1 MYINI
6 YTYITWRDYV
16 IEIKW
21 FKGFISFQSDNNQI
35 LNNRQ
40 PSINVAENN
49 HIPTTMI
56 SYKPQNTDEI
66 LHVYTEKQP
75 YHSSPSHD
83 EHAHLFHGQEHLKQ
97 QSDHVKSEFYDVTL
111 DLTHDDIQQT
121 LSANMPVS
129 CGNTDQLLR

>member
-1 MYINI
+1 
-6 YTYITWRDYV
+6 
-16 IEIKW
+16 
-21 FKGFISFQSDNNQI
+21 
-35 LNNRQ
+35 
-40 PSINVAENN
+40 
-49 HIPTTMI
+49 MI
-56 SYKPQNTDEI
+56 SYKPQTTDEV
-66 LHVYTEKQP
+66 LHVYSEKQP
-75 YHSSPSHD
+75 YHSSPSQD